1 MAQLNKT
8 LCAEAFGNTG
18 VGDCPFIPKHVVG
31 MFIVPNDFAIDESDM
46 ENLKTFL
53 QDAAYADNRR
63 ERILPVHGFVG
74 IEDNTE
80 DLVAETLGY
89 GGIAVIREGKY
100 DLTFRLGNGGLC
112 LLKSLRKYNNR
123 PVNVLLILSGGTILG
138 VRSGNTMK
146 GIPVDMFY
154 ALPLTFS
161 DGSGTTTSFR
171 VRLVIRP
178 EYINDV
184 LAFVE
189 TSSDGFIPDEITG
202 VMDAAVIDAGSASNS
217 VKVKVEVGCGGSNLI
232 EDYETEMA
240 DETLWVV
247 TDPTDGSTQTVTAVN
262 IVDGVATLVG
272 ANLPARV
279 NLAPISVLKANGVV
293 GYEGIATTITA

>member
-8 LCAEAFGNTG
+8 LCAENFGNTG

-31 MFIVPNDFAIDESDM
+31 MFIVPHDFTISQNDMGD
-46 ENLKTFL
+46 LKAYL
-53 QDAAYADNRR
+53 EDAANAENRR

-112 LLKSLRKYNNR
+112 LLKSLRRYNNR
-123 PVNVLLILSGGTILG
+123 PVSVLLILAGGTILG
-138 VRSGNTMK
+138 VRSGDTMK

-189 TSSDGFIPDEITG
+189 TSADGFIPEEITG
-202 VMDAAVIDAGSASNS
+202 LMDAVVIDAGSAGNN
-217 VKVKVEVGCGGSNLI
+217 VIVKVEGGCGGSNFL

-240 DETLWVV
+240 DESMWVV
-247 TDPTDGSTQTVTAVN
+247 TDPTDGSTQTVSAVN
-262 IVDGVATLVG
+262 IVNGVATLVG
-272 ANLPARV
+272 AELPARV
-279 NLAPISVLKANGVV
+279 ALAPIATLASNGVT